1 MILSR
6 RRVLTGG
13 LAAACLPRSAVA
25 ARSLTPLDWLSRW
38 LAAFNDSGAATY
50 PEFVERNVPNL
61 VPYLQEDLAL
71 REASG
76 GFILL
81 RSEQT
86 APQEVT
92 AWLRDRNWDRFSKVV
107 LTMGNGV
114 IDDLSFG
121 GSPEPAGFVVQ
132 RMSESEVLRALDG
145 KLEAEAAAR
154 RFSGSVLVAKGDQ
167 VLLRQAYGAQDPEN
181 TRPVTPSTRFCIG
194 SAGKMFT
201 AVGVLQLV
209 QAGRLRLTDT
219 IAMRLPEYPDTP
231 LARSVTVKQLLTH
244 TGGTGD
250 FFGPDYEAHASELRT
265 PSDFVR
271 LFGRR
276 DPLFP
281 PGSRWGYSNFG
292 FILLGAILEQVSGQS
307 WGAYLERNV
316 FSVAGMTAT
325 SAVASANETAVPL
338 NGAAQTGL
346 KPLSYYVG
354 LPAGGGYSTVDD
366 LHRFATALK
375 RGTLLDPMHRDM
387 LTTPVTPAGTAHWSL
402 GLRIAV
408 RNGEACYGHRGSA
421 PGVNADF
428 AIYPRSG
435 YTIIVLCNRGHP
447 HASNAAEF
455 IGARLPMPDP
465 SHGDQPT

>member
-6 RRVLTGG
+6 RYVLGGG
-13 LAAACLPRSAVA
+13 LALACLPRHASAA
-25 ARSLTPLDWLSRW
+25 QPLTPADWLSGW
-38 LAAFNDSGAATY
+38 LAAFNDPGGATY
-50 PEFVERNVPNL
+50 PDFVRRNIPNL
-61 VPYLQEDLAL
+61 APYLEEDLGV

-76 GFILL
+76 GLVLL

-86 APQEVT
+86 APREIT
-92 AWLRDRNWDRFSKVV
+92 AWVRDRNWDRFSKVV
-107 LTMGNGV
+107 LSIGDNT
-114 IDDLSFG
+114 IDDLSFTG
-121 GSPEPAGFVVQ
+121 APAPPSFAVR
-132 RMSESEVLRALDG
+132 RMGEAEALRALRR
-145 KLEAEAAAR
+145 KLRAEAAAG

-167 VLLRQAYGAQDPEN
+167 LLLREAYGAQDAGNMRAVIPA
-181 TRPVTPSTRFCIG
+181 TRFCIG

-209 QAGRLRLTDT
+209 QAGRLSLADT
-219 IAMRLPEYPDTP
+219 IAMRLPNYPDTP
-231 LARSVTVKQLLTH
+231 LARSVTVRHLLTH

-250 FFGPDYEAHASELRT
+250 FFGPDYDMHESALRT

-307 WGAYLERNV
+307 WDAYLQQNV
-316 FSVAGMTAT
+316 FSPAGMTAT
-325 SAVASANETAVPL
+325 SAVASPEETAEPL

-346 KPLSYYVG
+346 KPLPYYVG

-366 LHRFATALK
+366 LHRFALALQQD
-375 RGTLLDPMHRDM
+375 TLLDPTHRRI
-387 LTTPVTPAGTAHWSL
+387 LTTPVIPAGSARWSL
-402 GLRIAV
+402 GLRIAM
-408 RNGEACYGHRGSA
+408 RNGEPCFGHGGSA

-428 AIYPRSG
+428 AVYPRAG
-435 YTIIVLCNRGHP
+435 YAIITLCNRGHP
-447 HASNAAEF
+447 HALNVAEF
-455 IGARLPMPDP
+455 VGTRLPIA
-465 SHGDQPT
+465 

>member
-1 MILSR
+1 MNLSR
-6 RRVLTGG
+6 RHVLCTG
-13 LAAACLPRSAVA
+13 LALAGLPRCAFA
-25 ARSLTPLDWLSRW
+25 AQSLTPADWLSLW
-38 LAAFNDSGAATY
+38 MTAFNDPGAIIY
-50 PEFVERNVPNL
+50 PEFVARNIPSL
-61 VPYLQEDLAL
+61 VPYLDEDLGV

-76 GFILL
+76 GFTLL

-86 APQEVT
+86 GPREIT
-92 AWLRDRNWDRFSKVV
+92 AWVRDRNWDRFSKVV
-107 LTMGNGV
+107 LTIGNGI
-114 IDDLSFG
+114 IDDLSFS
-121 GSPEPAGFVVQ
+121 GSPEPAGFIVQ
-132 RMSESEVLRALDG
+132 RTREREVLRALRG

-181 TRPVTPSTRFCIG
+181 SRPVAPSTRFCIG

-219 IAMRLPEYPDTP
+219 IALRLPEYPDTP

-250 FFGPDYEAHASELRT
+250 FFGPDYETHASELRT
-265 PSDFVR
+265 ASDFVR

-307 WGAYLERNV
+307 WDAYLQRNV
-316 FSVAGMTAT
+316 FSVAAMTTT

-338 NGAAQTGL
+338 NGAAQTGF
-346 KPLSYYVG
+346 KPLPYYLG

-366 LHRFATALK
+366 LHRFATALEH
-375 RGTLLDPMHRDM
+375 GALLDPVHRDM
-387 LTTPVTPAGTAHWSL
+387 LTTPATPAGNAQWSL

-428 AIYPRSG
+428 AVYPRSG

-447 HASNAAEF
+447 HASNVAEF
-455 IGARLPMPDP
+455 IGARLPV
-465 SHGDQPT
+465 T